1 MQIRDQ
7 RGLELIGTGARPL
20 AVARDGV
27 DFTVVRQIAERL
39 RQRPTRHGV
48 GGEALVEQADG
59 RFQTQVCQVQVEA
72 RQICR
77 HTQTFIDIDQI
88 RQATD
93 VEVFVLQETFFDT
106 TTRDEQATLHITRTP
121 ARRGVNKNLLDTRQ
135 GGKGYFT
142 ENTFVGWHVAP
153 AYDRQGLLL

>member
-39 RQRPTRHGV
+39 RQRPARHGV

-93 VEVFVLQETFFDT
+93 VEVFVLQEAFFDT